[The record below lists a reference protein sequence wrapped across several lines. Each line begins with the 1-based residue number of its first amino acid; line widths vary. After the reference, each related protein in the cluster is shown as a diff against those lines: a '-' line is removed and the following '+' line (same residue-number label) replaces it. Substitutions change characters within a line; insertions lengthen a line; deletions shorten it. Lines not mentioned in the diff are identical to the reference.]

1 MCVCVYVRRSWLLVC
16 IRAQMHSC
24 GNYKGRARQAG
35 GQSPLGSSLQ
45 PLSAQTRLINPS
57 LGDRYV
63 YTHTRRHVYKG
74 RRLLAEKNAPIICTF
89 GNQEKSL
96 SFGRNLKGIDV
107 SKGLGKTVPLRT
119 ESLRAFPRPRRDCR
133 CINGHPSTG
142 EPQTR
147 LTLAG
152 AGA

>member
-1 MCVCVYVRRSWLLVC
+1 MRRKHREQHLSQQQEKTKVALRHSEGSSSQNNKTSSYLFIFSRSNHRVYAGRLIRWWKKVPCVYVRRSWLLVC

-63 YTHTRRHVYKG
+63 YTATRTHTHTQARIER
-74 RRLLAEKNAPIICTF
+74 
-89 GNQEKSL
+89 
-96 SFGRNLKGIDV
+96 
-107 SKGLGKTVPLRT
+107 
-119 ESLRAFPRPRRDCR
+119 
-133 CINGHPSTG
+133 
-142 EPQTR
+142 
-147 LTLAG
+147 
-152 AGA
+152 